1 MLPSPLRSLT
11 EKHQKFSGA
20 KETHGPSGYVKGRC
34 FFLNKFISKCTPE
47 GETEE
52 EGYLPKTGPF
62 LEGLEA
68 AGLDE
73 GQKRVDLVSALLK
86 L

>member
-1 MLPSPLRSLT
+1 MLPSPLCSLT
-11 EKHQKFSGA
+11 KTRQEFSGA
-20 KETHGPSGYVKGRC
+20 KDTHGPSGYVKGRC

-47 GETEE
+47 GETKE

-62 LEGLEA
+62 CEALEA

-86 L
+86 M

>member
-1 MLPSPLRSLT
+1 MLPSPLCSLT
-11 EKHQKFSGA
+11 EMRQEFSGA
-20 KETHGPSGYVKGRC
+20 KDTHGPSGYVKGRC

-47 GETEE
+47 GETKE

-62 LEGLEA
+62 REALEA

-73 GQKRVDLVSALLK
+73 GQKKS
-86 L
+86 